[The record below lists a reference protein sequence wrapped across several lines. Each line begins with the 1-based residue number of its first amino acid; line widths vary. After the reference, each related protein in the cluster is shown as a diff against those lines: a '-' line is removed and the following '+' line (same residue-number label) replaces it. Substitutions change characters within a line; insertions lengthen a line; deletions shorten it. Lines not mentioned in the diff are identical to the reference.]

1 MNQSILFPDVQSWDE
16 ENRRVVFSAQQGGA
30 LIECSVSSD
39 ELEIISGYAIK
50 NGEQALAVFD
60 DCRFDMEELAEQLI
74 EDELFSEDGKIV
86 IGS

>member
-1 MNQSILFPDVQSWDE
+1 MNQSILFPDTQHWDE
-16 ENRRVVFSAQQGGA
+16 ENKRVVFFAQQSGS
-30 LIECSVSSD
+30 LIECCISSD

-74 EDELFSEDGKIV
+74 EDELFNEDGKIV